1 MKNSF
6 YAESSRRLAESGI
19 ESVSKVGAQLTE
31 ILLSVTK
38 SFISHSCIEKENSK
52 SNQCDNPNVNRD
64 SPPRPTCPLCITGK
78 RHLSFASRQ

>member
-38 SFISHSCIEKENSK
+38 SFN
-52 SNQCDNPNVNRD
+52 
-64 SPPRPTCPLCITGK
+64 
-78 RHLSFASRQ
+78 